1 MHVIAWLMIA
11 YQYQNI
17 ASSWDEK
24 VSGEETCEMYA
35 GESSR
40 QRTCVSVENHV
51 FMTVPDVI
59 AF

>member
-1 MHVIAWLMIA
+1 MIA

-24 VSGEETCEMYA
+24 ASGEETCEMYA